1 MNRNSSASESAGP
14 DDVRAGMSAAG
25 TAVLAHDG
33 DGSASPV
40 ICLYG
45 KGVARGY
52 AIGRA
57 VVMGAAALEVAHY
70 RIERCILRLY
80 DADDHPVVDDDCRRF
95 DALRG
100 HYPAGYKDLYHA

>member
-14 DDVRAGMSAAG
+14 GNARAGMSAAAAAG
-25 TAVLAHDG
+25 QVHDG
-33 DGSASPV
+33 AGAASPV

-57 VVMGAAALEVAHY
+57 VVMGAAALELSLIH
-70 RIERCILRLY
+70 I
-80 DADDHPVVDDDCRRF
+80 
-95 DALRG
+95 
-100 HYPAGYKDLYHA
+100 